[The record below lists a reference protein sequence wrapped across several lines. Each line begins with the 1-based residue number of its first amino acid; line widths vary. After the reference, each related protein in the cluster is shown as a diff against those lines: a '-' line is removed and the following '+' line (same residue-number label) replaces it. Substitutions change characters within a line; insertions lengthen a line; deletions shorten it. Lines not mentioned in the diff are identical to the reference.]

1 MNKIY
6 QNKAHYLFKVFCLFL
21 FVIGLS
27 TQQMMAQ
34 QTTLSVSGTIN
45 DETGLPLPGASVIVE
60 GTTNGTITG
69 ADGTFQLQVPDQST
83 IIISFISYKTQ
94 SILLNQSTILP
105 LTIQMVPDV
114 VSLNEAVVVAVGY
127 GTMRKSDLTGAISS
141 VASDDLRQGVI
152 ASTEQVLQGKV
163 AGLAVVQGS
172 GDPASGSVM
181 RLRGG
186 TSIAAGNNP
195 LVVVDGIPGVDINTV
210 QPSEIESIDVLKD
223 ASSAAIYGSRGA
235 NGVIIITT
243 NRENKGKSMEYSG
256 YVAMSQVAN
265 HLDLL
270 SADQWRQYIREND
283 ISNAI
288 DYGGNT
294 DWQKELEQTG
304 ISQSHTISF
313 NNGGKDSGIRAS
325 LTYFQNE
332 GVIKT
337 TRLDRL
343 TSSISAYQYG
353 LDDKLKLEIG
363 LNANQDQW
371 NPLDYRI
378 FERSFNLSPVI
389 PVTDNNGDYTSVGGN
404 IYENPVEIMNNRSVK
419 NRRNRALGY
428 FKAEL
433 ELLPGLKS
441 STNLS
446 YEYNSLKGNTYK
458 PTYAVLEGQSE
469 KGYAQKT
476 LAEYVNKQL
485 ETYVTYDKTI
495 EDHKI
500 NVMGGYSYLNNI
512 YEGFGAQRRGFDTD
526 LFLDNNL
533 AAGQDYRA
541 DDNYSYKGKA
551 TLISFFGRANYSYA
565 GKYML
570 TGTVRRDG
578 SSRFGANNKWGTF
591 PSASFGWRITEENFM
606 DATRNWLD
614 NLKLRVGYG
623 ITGNQEG
630 IGEYMS
636 LEITGAVSTD
646 RYYDGVSDSWKS
658 GFGTVQNANPDL
670 KWEQTAQ
677 LNIGLDF
684 SIFNRFNGTLEVYQK
699 KTSDLLYTYPVPTT
713 QYAHPYMLANVGD
726 MTNKGIEF
734 SMRGNIMTKGNFTW
748 DANITLAS
756 NKQKID
762 KLSNDKFQTDGVIY
776 SGSLHGLP
784 GMSGMYSQV
793 IKEGYAL
800 GTFWGPKNH
809 GLDEDG
815 KFINDEESTDLG
827 NMQPKLNLGFG
838 MNFKYKKLDAAI
850 STYGMFGQK
859 VLNASAMVL
868 SDPSR
873 LPAYNVPDDF
883 LTSGINDDPT
893 YSSYWVEDASF
904 FRLQSVTLGYTLPV
918 QKWGLSNARVFVTGE
933 NIFVLTGYSGVD
945 PEVSI
950 DGLEAPGIDMF
961 NYYPKPRTISLGLN
975 LSF

>member
-6 QNKAHYLFKVFCLFL
+6 KNKAQFLLKVFCLM
-21 FVIGLS
+21 VVGLYLLAHEG
-27 TQQMMAQ
+27 MAQ
-34 QTTLSVSGTIN
+34 QSTISVSGIIN
-45 DETGLPLPGASVIVE
+45 DETGQPLPGATVLVE
-60 GTTNGTITG
+60 GSAIGTTTG
-69 ADGTFQLQVPDQST
+69 MDGTFILDVPSPAT
-83 IIISFISYKTQ
+83 LIVSFISYKSQ
-94 SILLNQSTILP
+94 NILINESTPLP
-105 LTIQMVPDV
+105 LTIQMVSDM
-114 VSLNEAVVVAVGY
+114 VSLDEAVVVAVGY

-172 GDPASGSVM
+172 GDPASGAVM

-195 LVVVDGIPGVDINTV
+195 LVVVDGIPGVDINTI

-243 NRENKGKSMEYSG
+243 NRENKGKSIEYSG
-256 YVAMSQVAN
+256 YVAMSQVAR

-270 SADQWRQYIREND
+270 SANQWRQYVRDNNVT
-283 ISNAI
+283 NAI

-294 DWQKELEQTG
+294 DWQEELEQTG

-313 NNGGKDSGIRAS
+313 NNGGKDSGVRAS
-325 LTYFQNE
+325 LTYFENE
-332 GVIKT
+332 GVVKT

-343 TSSISAYQYG
+343 SSSISAYQYG
-353 LDDKLKLEIG
+353 LDGKLKLELG
-363 LNANQDQW
+363 LNANQDEW
-371 NPLDYRI
+371 KPLDYRI
-378 FERSFNLSPVI
+378 FERSYNLSPVI
-389 PVTDNNGDYTSVGGN
+389 PVTDENGNYTSVGGN
-404 IYENPVEIMNNRSVK
+404 IYENPVEIMNNRSVR
-419 NRRNRALGY
+419 NVRNRLLSY
-428 FKAEL
+428 FKVEL

-446 YEYNSLKGNTYK
+446 YEFNSTKGNTYK
-458 PTYAVLEGQSE
+458 PTYAVMEGQTE
-469 KGYAQKT
+469 NGYAQKT
-476 LAEYVNKQL
+476 LGEYVNKQL
-485 ETYVTYDKTI
+485 ETYLTYDKSI
-495 EDHKI
+495 ENHRF
-500 NVMGGYSYLNNI
+500 NAMAGYSYLNNV

-526 LFLDNNL
+526 LFLYNNL
-533 AAGQDYRA
+533 AAGQDFRA
-541 DDNYSYKGKA
+541 DDNYSYKGEA
-551 TLISFFGRANYSYA
+551 TLISFFGRLNYSYA
-565 GKYML
+565 GRYML

-591 PSASFGWRITEENFM
+591 PSASFAWRISEESFM
-606 DATRNWLD
+606 DGTRGWLD

-630 IGEYMS
+630 IGEYKS

-646 RYYDGVSDSWKS
+646 RYYDGVSDTWKS

-670 KWEQTAQ
+670 KWEETAQ
-677 LNIGLDF
+677 INIGLDF
-684 SIFNRFNGTLEVYQK
+684 SLLNRINGTVEVYQK

-734 SMRGNIMTKGNFTW
+734 SLTGNVMTRGDFSW
-748 DANITLAS
+748 DANLNLSS
-756 NKQKID
+756 NQQEID
-762 KLSNDKFQTDGVIY
+762 KLSNDQFQTDGVIY

-800 GTFWGPKNH
+800 GTFWGPQNH

-815 KFINDEESTDLG
+815 KFINDEEDSDLG

-838 MNFKYKKLDAAI
+838 MNFTYKNLDASFA
-850 STYGMFGQK
+850 TYGMFGQK
-859 VLNASAMVL
+859 VLNATAMVMN
-868 SDPSR
+868 DPSR

-904 FRLQSVTLGYTLPV
+904 FRLQSVTVGYTLPV
-918 QKWGLSNARVFVTGE
+918 KKLGLSNARVYVTGE
-933 NIFVLTGYSGVD
+933 NLFVITGYSGVD

-950 DGLEAPGIDMF
+950 DGLDAPGIDKF
-961 NYYPKPRTISLGLN
+961 NYYPKPMTVSLGLN